1 MGTNPRRPAA
11 ARKHIITD
19 RMKALIASALEQKIG
34 YLRIDDFPDTSFFD
48 LLPTRTYS
56 ANRIIRIKDEL
67 LLVKSGVVEIWHT
80 RHDKLVKELSKG
92 AIFGDMPLLGQTML
106 NTKAISG
113 MAGTAIAIM
122 NVESAQ
128 KWVESD
134 PIPVL
139 SEIGER
145 LVFLEAEHYRSKFQ
159 LADSKIAAW
168 LLELAGE
175 ESVVLGFTHEDI
187 GRKLG
192 LYRETVTIMLDA
204 MKMERLIEI
213 ANRRI
218 TILDKHRLQE
228 LSEL

>member
-1 MGTNPRRPAA
+1 MGTKSRRPAA

-19 RMKALIASALEQKIG
+19 KMKALMASALEQKIG
-34 YLRIDDFPDTSFFD
+34 YLRIDDFSNRSFFD
-48 LLPTRTYS
+48 LLPTQAYN

-80 RHDKLVKELSKG
+80 RHDKLVKELREG
-92 AIFGDMPLLGQTML
+92 AIFGDLPLLGQTML
-106 NTKAISG
+106 NAKAISG
-113 MAGTAIAIM
+113 MAGTTIAIM
-122 NVESAQ
+122 NVESAK

-145 LVFLEAEHYRSKFQ
+145 LVYLEAEHYRSKFQ

-168 LLELAGE
+168 LLEFAGE
-175 ESVVLGFTHEDI
+175 ESVILGFTHEDI

-204 MKMERLIEI
+204 MKMDRLIEV

-218 TILDKHRLQE
+218 TILNKHGLQE